1 VVEKQESIIMSSHR
15 KSKKSLKQMPKQ
27 LTFTNGVRENDL
39 LMLNSLSKN
48 DSFTGD
54 NYIGDLSI
62 ANQSSLDIE
71 IIASE
76 KNY

>member
-1 VVEKQESIIMSSHR
+1 MSSHR
-15 KSKKSLKQMPKQ
+15 KSKKSLKQRPNQ
-27 LTFTNGVRENDL
+27 VTYTNGIRENDL

-48 DSFTGD
+48 DSFIGD

-71 IIASE
+71 ILASE

>member
-1 VVEKQESIIMSSHR
+1 MSSHR
-15 KSKKSLKQMPKQ
+15 KSKKSLKQRPNQ
-27 LTFTNGVRENDL
+27 FTYTNGIRENDL

-48 DSFTGD
+48 DSFIGD

-71 IIASE
+71 ILASE